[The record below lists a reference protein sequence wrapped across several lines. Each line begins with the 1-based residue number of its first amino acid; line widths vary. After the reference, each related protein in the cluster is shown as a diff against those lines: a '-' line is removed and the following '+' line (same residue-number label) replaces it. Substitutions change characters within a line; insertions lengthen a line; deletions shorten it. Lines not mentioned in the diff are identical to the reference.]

1 MRMKTIAGV
10 ALAAFAL
17 SGAPLFAQDGFG
29 FGEDSGATDQASG
42 ASALGAKVSGEAY
55 ASVSAFVFDLESFDE
70 LKANDIGDI
79 FSGKISIDANGANGE
94 AHVTFKVEKP
104 ETAGDSPVTLGEA
117 FLRGYFGK
125 LDVEAG
131 LRNLTWGKADSQGP
145 LDVVNPLDL
154 TDLTVT
160 DAMER
165 KIPVPMLH
173 ASYSLGDFTKLE
185 GVFVPSFEG
194 HGIDYAGR
202 WKPYLLTAL
211 ETSLPPGVTVQSI
224 VFPDTSSLQFWQGG
238 ARLTTTLLSNDF
250 GLQYYFGLLPKPAA
264 MIVPVGMTEV
274 DVNLLYNRYHQIGVD
289 WAADVAGFNARAE
302 IAANLTEDMA
312 GTDPA
317 VYNSSIAWSLGFDRD
332 LFAGINL
339 NLQGAGTV
347 RLAQDGIDD
356 SMVDIERG
364 RAISHTTVTGVVSR
378 KFFKDALELK
388 VTGLWGIEDRDYL
401 VMPALVWTTGDVEVS
416 LSGGF
421 FGGDKAGDLG
431 QYAANGYASL
441 DLTYSF
447 SGAAPPSAKT
457 IDSRARPSSRA
468 GFSA

>member
-1 MRMKTIAGV
+1 MAF
-10 ALAAFAL
+10 AAFAL
-17 SGAPLFAQDGFG
+17 AGTPLVAQDSFG
-29 FGEDSGATDQASG
+29 FGEDVSSTEQQSGSG
-42 ASALGAKVSGEAY
+42 SLGAKVSGEVY
-55 ASVSAFVFDLESFDE
+55 ASVCPYVFDLESFDE
-70 LKANDIGDI
+70 LKDYDLGSI
-79 FSGKISIDANGANGE
+79 FSGKISIEASGANGE
-94 AHVTFKVEKP
+94 AHVTFKVAKP
-104 ETAGDSPVTLGEA
+104 ETAGDLPVTLGEA
-117 FLRGYFGK
+117 YLRGYFGK

-131 LRNLTWGKADSQGP
+131 LRDLTWGKADSQGP

-165 KIPVPMLH
+165 KIPVPMVH

-194 HGIDYAGR
+194 HSIDYSGR
-202 WKPYLLTAL
+202 WKPYMLTNL
-211 ETSLPPGVTVQSI
+211 EASLPALAAAAMVPLTGITVQTTP
-224 VFPDTSSLQFWQGG
+224 PDTSSLQNWQGG

-264 MIVPVGMTEV
+264 KI
-274 DVNLLYNRYHQIGVD
+274 DVIPGTSIDVSLLYNRYHQIGAD

-302 IAANLTEDMA
+302 VAANLTEDMA

-347 RLAQDGIDD
+347 RLAQDGIDT

-364 RAISHTTVTGVVSR
+364 KGLTHTTITGVVSR
-378 KFFKDALELK
+378 KFLKDALELK
-388 VTGLWGIEDRDYL
+388 VTGLWGIEDKDYL
-401 VMPALVWTTGDVEVS
+401 VMPALVWTTGDVEVA

-431 QYAANGYASL
+431 QYAANGYAKL
-441 DLTYSF
+441 DVTYRF
-447 SGAAPPSAKT
+447 
-457 IDSRARPSSRA
+457 
-468 GFSA
+468 